1 MDPSSSFRL
10 PEKFCC
16 QLACAANPPH
26 SHRLNHS
33 CGLSAVVYAVGLVI
47 FALSWCP
54 AEVAAEG
61 QHQSDK
67 INPQARLL
75 RSVVQKCIKSPET
88 YTAEKARFDEYF
100 QTYLFPSMTQTDPK
114 FLGLLGD
121 HRKELLQRYLW
132 ASKNP
137 DLQSDL
143 TKMSFDFAKKVA
155 GNRNYH
161 PAVRLNATLLLGSLD
176 AKYSDKADNPPAPYP
191 AATQTL
197 LKIVELAADNH
208 PLVTPPMLA
217 AALIGLERQA
227 QSRDNLPSP
236 VKQEFQQTL
245 LGIVNQPELSKS
257 MDPDVQY
264 WLKRVAASALAELHE
279 TGTDNQV
286 VTGLLSLITA
296 PEMPLDDR
304 CQVAVMVTKIP
315 LEGKQVDTDAIA
327 QGLLLLTQT
336 VANKVA
342 EKAIE
347 FEDMRIGKGPGRGN
361 LPSRGMGLKKPEF
374 DRRRI
379 LSQLKNLDIAL
390 SAIKPLTSEKVQVA
404 VDGVLT
410 AIQPVQE
417 AAQNEEV
424 SDLKFTEHVRQMA
437 ADISLAAAPVLSE
450 EQDPATHQSQDT
462 KSQDNLDQDDL
473 DLEDES
479 TN

>member
-10 PEKFCC
+10 PENFCC

-47 FALSWCP
+47 LALIWCP
-54 AEVAAEG
+54 EEVAAEG

-67 INPQARLL
+67 INLQARSL
-75 RSVVQKCIKSPET
+75 RLVVQKCIKSPDT

-132 ASKNP
+132 ASKNNP

-143 TKMSFDFAKKVA
+143 TKMSFDFTNKVI
-155 GNRNYH
+155 RDKDYH

-176 AKYSDKADNPPAPYP
+176 AKYSDQSNEPPTPYP

-197 LKIVELAADNH
+197 LKIVKAAGKSSI
-208 PLVTPPMLA
+208 VTSPMLA

-336 VANKVA
+336 VANKAA

-361 LPSRGMGLKKPEF
+361 LPGRGMGFKKPEF

-404 VDGVLT
+404 VDDVLT
-410 AIQPVQE
+410 ALQLVQE

-424 SDLKFTEHVRQMA
+424 SDLKFTESVRQMA
-437 ADISLAAAPVLSE
+437 ADVSLAAAPVLSE
-450 EQDPATHQSQDT
+450 EQDPATH
-462 KSQDNLDQDDL
+462 KSQDDLDQDDL

>member
-10 PEKFCC
+10 PGNFCG
-16 QLACAANPPH
+16 QLACAADSPPTDQ
-26 SHRLNHS
+26 LNHS
-33 CGLSAVVYAVGLVI
+33 CGLTAVVYAVGMVI
-47 FALSWCP
+47 LTLSWCP
-54 AEVAAEG
+54 AEVAAAV

-75 RSVVQKCIKSPET
+75 RSVVQKCIKDSET

-100 QTYLFPSMTQTDPK
+100 QTYLFPSMTQTDSK

-161 PAVRLNATLLLGSLD
+161 PAVRLNATLLLGNLD
-176 AKYSDKADNPPAPYP
+176 EKYSNKATNPPTPYP

-197 LKIVELAADNH
+197 LKIVELAVDNH
-208 PLVTPPMLA
+208 PLVTPPILA

-227 QSRDNLPSP
+227 QSRNNLPGP
-236 VKQEFQQTL
+236 VKQQFQQTL

-279 TGTDNQV
+279 TGKDNQV

-315 LEGKQVDTDAIA
+315 LEGKQVNTDAIA

-336 VANKVA
+336 VVNKVA

-347 FEDMRIGKGPGRGN
+347 FEDLRIGKGPGRVN
-361 LPSRGMGLKKPEF
+361 LPGRRMGMEKLEF

-379 LSQLKNLDIAL
+379 LSQLKNVDTAL
-390 SAIKPLTSEKVQVA
+390 SAIEPLTSEKVQVT
-404 VDGVLT
+404 VGNVLT
-410 AIQPVQE
+410 ALQPVQE

-424 SDLKFTEHVRQMA
+424 SDLKFTEYVRQMA
-437 ADISLAAAPVLSE
+437 ADVSLAVELGLSE
-450 EQDPATHQSQDT
+450 EQDPVTP
-462 KSQDNLDQDDL
+462 KSQDAKSQDDL
-473 DLEDES
+473 DLEDEA